1 MLTWKETVKAVAN
14 LNGYTYT
21 ITDEGDDPDEWA
33 VEITTPGGGV
43 IVDVCNTIEEAKEF
57 CENTAAEV

>member
-21 ITDEGDDPDEWA
+21 ITEGDDPDEWA